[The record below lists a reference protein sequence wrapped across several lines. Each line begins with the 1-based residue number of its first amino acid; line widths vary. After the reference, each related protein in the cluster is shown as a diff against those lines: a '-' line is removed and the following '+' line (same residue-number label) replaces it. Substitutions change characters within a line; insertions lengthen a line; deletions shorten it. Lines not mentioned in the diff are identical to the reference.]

1 MINTSDSRRTSTEI
15 NRIISNEKL
24 HERLSLARFFN
35 IRILICSSII
45 LPCSLLG
52 WLLATPLLIHSLILA
67 LCLIVPW
74 SFPRGKRASWGLTK
88 LTEQTGL
95 SYETA
100 MEYSNQTDDKYDL
113 IKGLRMRRE
122 EMVRNFEVP
131 RYPPWWIP
139 LLILSIGF
147 LFLPSPGGA
156 TEHLIRFPTNAL
168 DNIDS
173 NKDLHTA
180 DDPGSYLRNNPDPE
194 LELRQDLPKE
204 HVPSEHDTLR
214 SNLRSD
220 IGVKGKPTDENIL
233 ADFVTNLSNR
243 NAATDLTQSQPN
255 PTTGPTSPQA
265 PSPVPETTNL
275 LENAGMADQGSSD
288 EPGAGPPSASQ
299 DLATDPEGVPD
310 GLSGIDPPENA
321 APFLQETQS
330 VVSGQNNE
338 TDSTNKESVDTQEG
352 LPLPSQTSPN
362 DNEPNASPEDAVE
375 TLPGEGNLDGDQPGN
390 GSTPGKQLGEATGT
404 LLPNQQREKVES
416 EFTPEFIEGVPS
428 RSRNNRGGLTEVHG
442 EKNSVTLSDW
452 SEFDYVQ
459 TPEKA
464 ITEGRIPVDYQEII
478 RNYFR

>member
-1 MINTSDSRRTSTEI
+1 MVNTSNSHRTSTETS
-15 NRIISNEKL
+15 RIIPNENL

-67 LCLIVPW
+67 MCLIVPW

-95 SYETA
+95 SYATA

-156 TEHLIRFPTNAL
+156 TGHLIRFPTSAP
-168 DNIDS
+168 DKIDS
-173 NKDLHTA
+173 NKGLYSA
-180 DDPGSYLRNNPDPE
+180 DDPGSYLRDNSEAE
-194 LELRQDLPKE
+194 LELRQGLPKE
-204 HVPSEHDTLR
+204 HVPTDHDTLK

-233 ADFVTNLSNR
+233 ADFVTNLSTR

-265 PSPVPETTNL
+265 PSPVPETPNL
-275 LENAGMADQGSSD
+275 LENAGMANQGASD

-299 DLATDPEGVPD
+299 ALSSDPEGVPD

-338 TDSTNKESVDTQEG
+338 TDSTNKESVDTLEG
-352 LPLPSQTSPN
+352 LPLASQTSPN
-362 DNEPNASPEDAVE
+362 DNEANTNPEKAVE
-375 TLPGEGNLDGDQPGN
+375 TLPSEGTMDGDQPGN

-404 LLPNQQREKVES
+404 LLPNQQREEVES

-428 RSRNNRGGLTEVHG
+428 QGRNNRGGPTEVHG

-452 SEFDYVQ
+452 LEIDYHQ
-459 TPEKA
+459 TTEKA

>member
-1 MINTSDSRRTSTEI
+1 
-15 NRIISNEKL
+15 
-24 HERLSLARFFN
+24 
-35 IRILICSSII
+35 
-45 LPCSLLG
+45 
-52 WLLATPLLIHSLILA
+52 
-67 LCLIVPW
+67 
-74 SFPRGKRASWGLTK
+74 
-88 LTEQTGL
+88 
-95 SYETA
+95 
-100 MEYSNQTDDKYDL
+100 
-113 IKGLRMRRE
+113 
-122 EMVRNFEVP
+122 MVRNFEVP
-131 RYPPWWIP
+131 RYAPWWIP

-156 TEHLIRFPTNAL
+156 TEHLIRFPTNAP

-173 NKDLHTA
+173 NKDLYTA
-180 DDPGSYLRNNPDPE
+180 DDPGSYLRNNPDAE
-194 LELRQDLPKE
+194 LELRQNLPKE

-214 SNLRSD
+214 SNLPSD
-220 IGVKGKPTDENIL
+220 IGVKGKASEENIL

-255 PTTGPTSPQA
+255 PTIGPTSPEA
-265 PSPVPETTNL
+265 PSPVPDTTYV
-275 LENAGMADQGSSD
+275 LENAGMTDQDSLN
-288 EPGAGPPSASQ
+288 EPGGVPSSASQ
-299 DLATDPEGVPD
+299 ALSTDPERVPD
-310 GLSGIDPPENA
+310 GLYENELPENT

-338 TDSTNKESVDTQEG
+338 SDATDEASPDTQEG

-390 GSTPGKQLGEATGT
+390 GSNPGKQLGEATGT

-416 EFTPEFIEGVPS
+416 EFTPEFIEGVAS

-442 EKNSVTLSDW
+442 EKNSVSLSDW